1 MSLEGASRDLRAR
14 AQRAGLGGLDHHLG
28 RFEQVLGQRF
38 DRTALRNA
46 LQNVSELMWQVRQ
59 ELASSAPSEPREVNA
74 ESHIRASAPPARG
87 NVQPGGGDAV
97 TPPPFLTV
105 HPDGGAAARPPSPPL
120 PLQAAPAPSPPLVIS
135 SRRPPA
141 APAVS
146 FAPTAF
152 DPSRPVP
159 PPPISARVPQAP
171 VLPSPPT
178 HTPSPVLD
186 RAPTPAQNPG
196 RDLPSPPAPGARE
209 APPSVAPP
217 PKLQVRTMFGLRAF
231 GRAPQP
237 DDPSGPRASLP
248 DEGSL
253 LGLRRKAPTGS
264 SSASLPRGGRSHVPP
279 PMLSGQLP
287 SLPPARARRGAR
299 TLSSTPSSNRMGKGK
314 RHRTTPARAEPCKR
328 RLPVQPKA
336 AREVPLSGGSSRRAG
351 SSSAACSWRGSS
363 RGAEC
368 GNRSTLHLAGRG
380 RPRRSHRPR
389 RRVPPRARGGRHAS
403 DSRPTTS
410 GSRRSSRKF
419 TGTGEKSRPSCEP
432 WSTIRR
438 PCNRRYPGGRAL
450 PGRTRA
456 LRKARKGARNTDWTG
471 AQNFEATASYREIIL
486 ARNG

>member
-38 DRTALRNA
+38 DRNALRSA

-59 ELASSAPSEPREVNA
+59 ELASSAPSEPRQVNA

-87 NVQPGGGDAV
+87 DVQPGGGAI

-105 HPDGGAAARPPSPPL
+105 HPDGGAARPPSPPL
-120 PLQAAPAPSPPLVIS
+120 PVPLQPPAARSPPMVIS

-141 APAVS
+141 APAVA
-146 FAPTAF
+146 APTAF

-171 VLPSPPT
+171 VLPSPPM
-178 HTPSPVLD
+178 HTPSPVQD
-186 RAPTPAQNPG
+186 RAPTPARNPG
-196 RDLPSPPAPGARE
+196 RILPSPPVPAARE

-253 LGLRRKAPTGS
+253 LGLRRKVPTGS

-287 SLPPARARRGAR
+287 SLPPARAEEGSRPEFDAI
-299 TLSSTPSSNRMGKGK
+299 LERMGKGGK
-314 RHRTTPARAEPCKR
+314 APSDTGARRAAKR
-328 RLPVQPKA
+328 RVPVQPKA
-336 AREVPLSGGSSRRAG
+336 AAGGSSVWWFVAAG
-351 SSSAACSWRGSS
+351 GVVISGVLVAGIIAWSRMRQPVDATAGGTGSAATMSSTAPSSSAATARRAPRERLSTDDERFEALISQVHGHGGKES
-363 RGAEC
+363 AELRALVDNQAALQSKILEE
-368 GNRSTLHLAGRG
+368 G
-380 RPRRSHRPR
+380 
-389 RRVPPRARGGRHAS
+389 RARLHPRSVKSSERRAKYCPDRS
-403 DSRPTTS
+403 AKFRS
-410 GSRRSSRKF
+410 GSELPEITPARS
-419 TGTGEKSRPSCEP
+419 G
-432 WSTIRR
+432 
-438 PCNRRYPGGRAL
+438 
-450 PGRTRA
+450 
-456 LRKARKGARNTDWTG
+456 
-471 AQNFEATASYREIIL
+471 
-486 ARNG
+486 